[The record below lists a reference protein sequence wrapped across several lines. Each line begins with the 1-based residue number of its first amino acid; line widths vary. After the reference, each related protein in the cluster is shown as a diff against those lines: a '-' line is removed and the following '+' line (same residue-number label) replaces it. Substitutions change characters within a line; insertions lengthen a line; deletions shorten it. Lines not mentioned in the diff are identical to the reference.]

1 MPATQITQSAD
12 ETTPAASIQRCNI
25 AGDGA
30 QQIGAFELARQ
41 PAVVPRHHTEQG
53 IARGYGSQIRETVA
67 EPEGQR
73 PTNNDQDPNPRFP
86 G

>member
-41 PAVVPRHHTEQG
+41 PAVVLRHHMEQG
-53 IARGYGSQIRETVA
+53 IAARLRFANPETVA